1 MPVTALSL
9 GLQTVLVAN
18 QVYALPA
25 ASTQISWQ
33 SSAGSDLL
41 VSLDGVNFSSL
52 AGASA
57 PNQALS
63 AFTAAAFVKC
73 ATANTSVLCK
83 NAPVAGGLTGSGSST
98 VTGNLTVTGNVT
110 GASGIFDIL
119 KLDKTNQDVVLSRGG
134 AGVLTLKNGA
144 NPQTLQVFGNAS
156 QGISLSHD
164 GTNGHLATAGQL
176 LFNVGGGDRWAI
188 SSSTLYPLTD
198 NVYDIGGPGGAI
210 RRLYVATSI
219 LNANGTAAAP
229 AYSFGSDTDT
239 GFYSELANVVS
250 MSAGGTRAFLFQA
263 GILNFRNDSATIYFG
278 SADDLAITR
287 EAANTLAQR
296 NGVNAQTFNIY
307 NTYTNAS
314 NFERLETV
322 WSANNV
328 FIQTSQAGTGLSR
341 SLYLGTTSGG
351 QLKFMTAG
359 TTRWVVDANGHILAQ
374 TDNANDI
381 GSNGTSRPRNIY
393 AAGTINA
400 AGNATCNSL
409 IATDSGGAVTTTL
422 NITSAVNARVLFTRS
437 DQATD
442 AKLWSIQHGG
452 SMLWVTLTDA
462 GGVIG
467 NQLALSRTGNLAI
480 QSTGSLVNRVKAG
493 TPVDADVTNPADGMM
508 MIDSTAN
515 KIWVRL
521 GGAWKGVV
529 VS

>member
-229 AYSFGSDTDT
+229 VYSFSGNT
-239 GFYSELANVVS
+239 N
-250 MSAGGTRAFLFQA
+250 A
-263 GILNFRNDSATIYFG
+263 GIFQRVAGFTMFSSGGVECGYFG
-278 SADDLAITR
+278 SNVLALDTR
-287 EAANTLAQR
+287 IGFCQSGQVAVSGPTAYIEWESVDALCMRRTTNPQ
-296 NGVNAQTFNIY
+296 NFNIY

-314 NFERLETV
+314 NYERLFVGWTG
-322 WSANNV
+322 N
-328 FIQTSQAGTGLSR
+328 QAYVVPQSLGTGVARHMNVGSNDAGADFNLR
-341 SLYLGTTSGG
+341 S
-351 QLKFMTAG
+351 AG
-359 TTRWVVDANGHILAQ
+359 STRWIVQSTGNFIANA
-374 TDNANDI
+374 DNTYDI
-381 GSNGTSRPRNIY
+381 GASGANRPRNIY
-393 AAGTINA
+393 AAGNVIATAVYGQPSGGLTLGVNGSTGVWQIF
-400 AGNATCNSL
+400 AGVGTFLPLTDNTYDIGGGVNRVRNLFVGSSL
-409 IATDSGGAVTTTL
+409 IS
-422 NITSAVNARVLFTRS
+422 
-437 DQATD
+437 
-442 AKLWSIQHGG
+442 K
-452 SMLWVTLTDA
+452 
-462 GGVIG
+462 
-467 NQLALSRTGNLAI
+467 
-480 QSTGSLVNRVKAG
+480 VKAG

-508 MIDSTAN
+508 VMDSTAN

-521 GGAWKGVV
+521 GGTWKGVV
-529 VS
+529 VA

>member
-1 MPVTALSL
+1 MVIKLSN
-9 GLQTVLVAN
+9 GLPTVLVAS

-25 ASTQISWQ
+25 TSSQISWQ
-33 SSAGSDLL
+33 SAAGSDLQ
-41 VSLDGVNFSSL
+41 VSNDGVSFTSIGVST
-52 AGASA
+52 A
-57 PNQALS
+57 NQTLS

-73 ATANTSVLCK
+73 ATANTIVITK
-83 NAPVAGGLTGSGSST
+83 NAPIVPGVSGGGSGSINIT
-98 VTGNLTVTGNVT
+98 GDVNATGNINAVNGN
-110 GASGIFDIL
+110 FDAIR
-119 KLDKTNQDVVLSRGG
+119 LDRANQDVILQRD
-134 AGVLTLKNGA
+134 AANILALKNGT
-144 NPQTLQVFGNAS
+144 NLQTFRVYGTAVKYLQF
-156 QGISLSHD
+156 QHD
-164 GTNGHLATAGQL
+164 GSHGNIQASNGHIQLFAQAPYNSGFGIVGYNPFWGAAG
-176 LFNVGGGDRWAI
+176 
-188 SSSTLYPLTD
+188 T
-198 NVYDIGGPGGAI
+198 
-210 RRLYVATSI
+210 ATSP
-219 LNANGTAAAP
+219 AFAFAA
-229 AYSFGSDTDT
+229 DTDT

-314 NFERLETV
+314 NYERLQITCG
-322 WSANNV
+322 AAAQIMTQN
-328 FIQTSQAGTGLSR
+328 AGTGTAKNLFLGVNN
-341 SLYLGTTSGG
+341 SLQWLIQGTTGHF
-351 QLKFMTAG
+351 L
-359 TTRWVVDANGHILAQ
+359 AN
-374 TDNANDI
+374 TDNAYDI
-381 GSNGTSRPRNIY
+381 GASGANRPRNIY

-409 IATDSGGAVTTTL
+409 TATDSGGAVTTTL
-422 NITSAVNARVLFTRS
+422 NITSAVNARVLFNRS

-493 TPVDADVTNPADGMM
+493 TPVDGDVTTPTDGMM
-508 MIDSTAN
+508 MVDSSAN

-521 GGAWKGVV
+521 GGTWKGVV